1 MKVRNDMLEFHG
13 FDYELIHGNQV
24 KPDRDVQ
31 TRTVQ
36 VEVKETQRRVID
48 VELPIDMK
56 ETAAEDLVALMYDRG
71 EIYLNSEDH
80 VVDAEVN
87 LL

>member
-1 MKVRNDMLEFHG
+1 MLEFHG
-13 FDYELIHGNQV
+13 FEYELMQGSIV

-71 EIYLNSEDH
+71 EIFMTTDDL

>member
-1 MKVRNDMLEFHG
+1 MLEFHG
-13 FDYELIHGNQV
+13 FEYGLIHGNQV

-36 VEVKETQRRVID
+36 VELKETHRRVID
-48 VELPIDMK
+48 VELPLDMK
-56 ETAAEDLVALMYDRG
+56 DTAAEDIVVLMYDRD
-71 EIYLNSEDH
+71 EIFTTSEDQ
-80 VVDAEVN
+80 VLSAEVN

>member
-1 MKVRNDMLEFHG
+1 MLEFHG
-13 FDYELIHGNQV
+13 FEYELVDRNHVQ
-24 KPDRDVQ
+24 PDRDVQ

-36 VEVKETQRRVID
+36 VELKETHRRVID

-56 ETAAEDLVALMYDRG
+56 EQAAEDIVALMYDRG
-71 EIYLNSEDH
+71 EIFTTSEDQ
-80 VVDAEVN
+80 VLSAEVN

>member
-1 MKVRNDMLEFHG
+1 MLEFHG
-13 FDYELIHGNQV
+13 FEYELMQGNIV

-56 ETAAEDLVALMYDRG
+56 ETAAEDLVVLMYDCG
-71 EIYLNSEDH
+71 EIFTTPDDQ

>member
-1 MKVRNDMLEFHG
+1 MLEFHG
-13 FDYELIHGNQV
+13 FEYELIHGNQV

-36 VEVKETQRRVID
+36 VEVKETSRRVID

-56 ETAAEDLVALMYDRG
+56 DMAAEDIVALMYDHG
-71 EIYLNSEDH
+71 EIVIDTEDH

-87 LL
+87 LM

>member
-1 MKVRNDMLEFHG
+1 MLEFHG
-13 FDYELIHGNQV
+13 FEYELMQGNIV

-71 EIYLNSEDH
+71 EIFTTPDDQ

>member
-1 MKVRNDMLEFHG
+1 MLEFHG
-13 FDYELIHGNQV
+13 FEYELVDRRHV
-24 KPDRDVQ
+24 KPDCDVR

-36 VEVKETQRRVID
+36 VEIKETQRRVID

-56 ETAAEDLVALMYDRG
+56 DTAAEDIVALMYDR
-71 EIYLNSEDH
+71 EDI
-80 VVDAEVN
+80 VIDGDDIVFEAEVN

>member
-1 MKVRNDMLEFHG
+1 MLEFHG
-13 FDYELIHGNQV
+13 FEYELMQGNIV

-48 VELPIDMK
+48 IELPIDMK
-56 ETAAEDLVALMYDRG
+56 DTAAEDIVALMHDRD
-71 EIYLNSEDH
+71 EIFITSEDQ
-80 VVDAEVN
+80 VLSAEVN

>member
-1 MKVRNDMLEFHG
+1 MLEFHG
-13 FDYELIHGNQV
+13 FEYELMQGNIV

-36 VEVKETQRRVID
+36 VEVKETSRRVID

-56 ETAAEDLVALMYDRG
+56 DMAAEDIVALMYDHG
-71 EIYLNSEDH
+71 EIVIDAEDH

>member
-1 MKVRNDMLEFHG
+1 MLGFHG
-13 FDYELIHGNQV
+13 FEYELMQGNIV
-24 KPDRDVQ
+24 RPDRDVQ

-71 EIYLNSEDH
+71 EIFMTTDDQ

>member
-1 MKVRNDMLEFHG
+1 MLEFHG
-13 FDYELIHGNQV
+13 FEYELMQGNIV
-24 KPDRDVQ
+24 RPDRDVQ

-71 EIYLNSEDH
+71 EIYLNSEDQ

>member
-1 MKVRNDMLEFHG
+1 MLEFHG
-13 FDYELIHGNQV
+13 FEYELTQGNIV

-56 ETAAEDLVALMYDRG
+56 ETAAEDLVALMYDCG
-71 EIYLNSEDH
+71 EIYLNSEDR

>member
-1 MKVRNDMLEFHG
+1 MLEFHG
-13 FDYELIHGNQV
+13 FEYELIHGNIV

-56 ETAAEDLVALMYDRG
+56 DMAAEDIVALMYDRG
-71 EIYLNSEDH
+71 EIFMTTDDQ

>member
-1 MKVRNDMLEFHG
+1 MLEFHG
-13 FDYELIHGNQV
+13 FEYELMQGNIV

-56 ETAAEDLVALMYDRG
+56 EAAAEDLVALMYDRG
-71 EIYLNSEDH
+71 EIYLNSEDL
-80 VVDAEVN
+80 VINAEVN

>member
-1 MKVRNDMLEFHG
+1 MTEFHG
-13 FDYELIHGNQV
+13 FEYELVDRNHIV
-24 KPDRDVQ
+24 PDRDVR

-36 VEVKETQRRVID
+36 VEIKETSRRVID

-56 ETAAEDLVALMYDRG
+56 DTAAEDITAIMYDRG
-71 EIYLNSEDH
+71 EIFIDAEDH
-80 VVDAEVN
+80 VVNAEVN

>member
-1 MKVRNDMLEFHG
+1 MIEFHG
-13 FDYELIHGNQV
+13 FEYELVDKNHIV
-24 KPDRDVQ
+24 PDRDVR

-36 VEVKETQRRVID
+36 VEIKETSRRVIN

-56 ETAAEDLVALMYDRG
+56 DTAAEDIAAIMYDRC
-71 EIYLNSEDH
+71 EIFIDTEDH
-80 VVDAEVN
+80 VVNAEVN

>member
-1 MKVRNDMLEFHG
+1 MLEFHG
-13 FDYELIHGNQV
+13 FEYELINRNQV

-36 VEVKETQRRVID
+36 VEVKETSRRVID

-56 ETAAEDLVALMYDRG
+56 DMAAEDIVAIMYDRG
-71 EIYLNSEDH
+71 EIVIDAEDH

>member
-1 MKVRNDMLEFHG
+1 MLEFHG
-13 FDYELIHGNQV
+13 FEYELMQGNIV

-56 ETAAEDLVALMYDRG
+56 ETSAEDLVALMYDRG
-71 EIYLNSEDH
+71 EIFTTPDDQ